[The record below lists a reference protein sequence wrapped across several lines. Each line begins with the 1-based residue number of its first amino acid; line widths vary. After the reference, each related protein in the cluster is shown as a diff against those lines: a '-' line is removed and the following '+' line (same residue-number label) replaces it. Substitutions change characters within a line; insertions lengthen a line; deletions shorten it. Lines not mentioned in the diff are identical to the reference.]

1 MFFTQFKLSILI
13 ALLFVIYTPGTCFIG
28 NMFRNM
34 RDGENNM
41 IWLNFLCFRHLQ
53 KRQERTPNRP
63 ARSTATKRSLNLHH
77 DEENQPTSFD
87 AKQLQFSSPPPK
99 KFGTEFHY
107 SRESVIRQAKTE
119 EHDLKWEENDMGV
132 RRLQPLQTTPLKT
145 SSHIRHLA
153 PLRNVPLNLASSI
166 EMNSVQQNKT
176 LPLPLVPQSL
186 TVLENTPEI
195 LPFQKHSI
203 PYLPRSDVIDI
214 CNGLVPS
221 TSEHENIESCFTTP
235 PRKIQKRTTEERDML
250 IGALALVELSQ
261 SPQ

>member
-1 MFFTQFKLSILI
+1 M
-13 ALLFVIYTPGTCFIG
+13 
-28 NMFRNM
+28 
-34 RDGENNM
+34 
-41 IWLNFLCFRHLQ
+41 NFLSFRHLQ

-63 ARSTATKRSLNLHH
+63 PRSRTTKRSLNLYH

-87 AKQLQFSSPPPK
+87 AKQLQFSTPPPK
-99 KFGTEFHY
+99 KLGTEFHY
-107 SRESVIRQAKTE
+107 SRESVIKQAKTDG
-119 EHDLKWEENDMGV
+119 HDLKWEENDMGV

-145 SSHIRHLA
+145 SPNTRHLA
-153 PLRNVPLNLASSI
+153 PLQNVPLNLASPV

-186 TVLENTPEI
+186 TVLENAPKNTSHASDI
-195 LPFQKHSI
+195 LPFQKRSI
-203 PYLPRSDVIDI
+203 AYLPHSGVIDI

-221 TSEHENIESCFTTP
+221 TSKHENIQSCFTTP
-235 PRKIQKRTTEERDML
+235 PRKVPKRTTEERDML